1 MNSLDLL
8 IRGGRVL
15 DPWNGTDRVMDV
27 GVSCGRMV
35 PVQDG
40 MEAEQ
45 TVNAQGCI
53 VCPGLIDSHIHL
65 WPLTNMGVLAEAT
78 GFPSGVT
85 TLIDA
90 GSSGCGTY
98 ECHRPAV
105 QAMQAN
111 VKVLL
116 NVCSAG
122 LTAFRTRIEY
132 IEPERFELPRIR
144 ELAERYAQEIVG
156 LKIRMGREC
165 SLDMGL
171 EPLKRAVDMA
181 VELGLPLVVHSTDP
195 AVPMRDLIAC
205 LQPGHVLTHAYH
217 GHGHTLLQE
226 GGMEALAEARARGIW
241 TDVGDAGRHA
251 SFRVMQAALRQGLAP
266 DSISTDLTNHG
277 LFRPTGC
284 YSLPYCMSKWLALG
298 LPLEKVIQC
307 VTSAPARQYNLQE
320 AGRLSAGTCA
330 DIAVLRCEKAD
341 VAFRDGVGE
350 SLRGDT
356 LLRPLMTVRAGRI
369 VYRDIAFL

>member
-1 MNSLDLL
+1 MSRLDLL
-8 IRGGRVL
+8 IRNGRVL
-15 DPWNGTDRVMDV
+15 DPWNGTDRVMDI
-27 GVSCGRMV
+27 GVSSGRIV

-45 TVNAQGCI
+45 TIHAEGCI

-65 WPLTNMGVLAEAT
+65 WPLTNMGVPADAT
-78 GFPSGVT
+78 AFPSCVT

-122 LTAFRTRIEY
+122 LTAFRTKIEY
-132 IEPERFELPRIR
+132 IEPERFERHQIR
-144 ELAERYAQEIVG
+144 RLVNRYPQEIVG
-156 LKIRMGREC
+156 LKIRMGKEC
-165 SLDMGL
+165 SLDMGA
-171 EPLKRAVDMA
+171 EPLKRAAEMA
-181 VELGLPLVVHSTDP
+181 EELNLPLVVHSTDP
-195 AVPMRDLIAC
+195 AVPMRELIRC
-205 LQPGHVLTHAYH
+205 LKPGHVLTHAYH
-217 GHGHTLLQE
+217 GHGNTLLQD
-226 GGMEALAEARARGIW
+226 GGLEALAEARERGVW
-241 TDVGDAGRHA
+241 VDVGDAGRHA
-251 SFRVMQAALRQGLAP
+251 SFRVMQAALAQGLAP
-266 DSISTDLTNHG
+266 DSISTDITDRG
-277 LFRPTGC
+277 LYKTTAS

-298 LPLEKVIQC
+298 LPVEKVIEC
-307 VTSAPARQYNLQE
+307 VTSTPARQYALQD
-320 AGRLSAGTCA
+320 AGHLSMGACA
-330 DIAVLRCEKAD
+330 DIAVLRLEKAA
-341 VAFRDGVGE
+341 VTFRDGVGDTFP
-350 SLRGDT
+350 GDT